1 MGTFTV
7 KRVLNP
13 TGASQIYE
21 YRGVSPAD
29 DSSQLTLTDEEIEA
43 SVNLFVDLMREGKA
57 HTADNE
63 SLLLTDKSI

>member
-1 MGTFTV
+1 M
-7 KRVLNP
+7 LD
-13 TGASQIYE
+13 E
-21 YRGVSPAD
+21 ELED
-29 DSSQLTLTDEEIEA
+29 TLTDEEIEA